1 MFLHKIL
8 FDNNAI
14 FYYTFENLVSLNFR
28 RSYNKYVY

>member
-14 FYYTFENLVSLNFR
+14 LYCTFQTLVSLNFIR
-28 RSYNKYVY
+28 NYNKNAY